1 MTFPVYQ
8 SWLGSG
14 NENLITAEATDAIHK
29 IVHEMTRPS
38 VLFRPAV
45 SLDGNMY
52 CCLYGDN
59 PQDGVAAFGSTPDE
73 AARNFDAT
81 WLKGMEIRT

>member
-1 MTFPVYQ
+1 MTIPVYQ

-14 NENLITAEATDAIHK
+14 NENLITSEAVDAIQR
-29 IVHEMTRPS
+29 VAYERMRPS
-38 VLFRPAV
+38 VLFRPTV

-59 PQDGVAAFGSTPDE
+59 PQDGIAAFGKTPDE
-73 AARNFDAT
+73 ATRNFDNV
-81 WLKGMEIRT
+81 WWKGEAQ